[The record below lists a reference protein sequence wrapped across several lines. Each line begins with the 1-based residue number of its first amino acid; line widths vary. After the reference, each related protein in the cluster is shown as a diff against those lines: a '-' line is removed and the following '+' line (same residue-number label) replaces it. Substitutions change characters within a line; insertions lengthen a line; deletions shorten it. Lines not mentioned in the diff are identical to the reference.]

1 MQQLKFIILQQF
13 NQHKNIQ
20 DLLCTVLS
28 VCQLTPVLRVTMAK
42 KISLFQM
49 ADFSLWS
56 KTVVQTDVQQT
67 FSMAFRPA
75 SLLSERKINACRPS
89 PSLLPAAGYLN
100 QLS

>member
-20 DLLCTVLS
+20 DLCTVLS

-89 PSLLPAAGYLN
+89 PSLLPVAG
-100 QLS
+100 

>member
-28 VCQLTPVLRVTMAK
+28 VCQLTPVAK